1 MIAQHADQLFEDA
14 ARTIAEALAAM
25 RADRPIHLML
35 AGGPTAQGT
44 YEALA
49 KRATEHSPDELPLDR
64 LHVFF
69 GDERCVPPDHPASNA
84 RMAARALLEP
94 LKLPGDRIHRIRGE
108 LPPEEAAREAE
119 RDLRRCLNIAEPS
132 IPSMDL
138 VLLGV
143 GEDGHTASLF
153 PNAPQLAESER
164 LFVSAEGPD
173 YPRVTAT
180 YRLLRAARRILV
192 LAHGTELAPAVHDAL
207 DEPPSKRVPAS
218 LVCPDSGQMSWL
230 LDEHAAER
238 LSPATR
244 QRLAA

>member
-1 MIAQHADQLFEDA
+1 MIAQHADQLFENA
-14 ARTIAEALAAM
+14 ARTIAEALTAM
-25 RADRPIHLML
+25 PAKRPIHLML

-49 KRATEHSPDELPLDR
+49 KRATELPLER
-64 LHVFF
+64 LHIFF
-69 GDERCVPPDHPASNA
+69 GDERCVPPDHPESNA
-84 RMAARALLEP
+84 GMAARTLVEP
-94 LKLPGDRIHRIRGE
+94 LGLPGDRIHRIRGE
-108 LPPEEAAREAE
+108 LDPDQAAREAE
-119 RDLRRCLNIAEPS
+119 QDVRRCMNIAEPS
-132 IPSMDL
+132 IPSLDL

-153 PNAPQLAESER
+153 PNAPQLGESER

-192 LAHGTELAPAVHDAL
+192 LAHGSALAQAVHDAL
-207 DEPPSKRVPAS
+207 DEPPSKKVPAS

-230 LDEHAAER
+230 LDEAAAEQ
-238 LSPATR
+238 LTSTTR